1 MDNSSY
7 NARLVKISTIV
18 INIIVWFVVLI
29 NFVLHENDISYAGI
43 TAGLAINV
51 LYFIFF
57 RSRNF
62 SLWTHLSLNF
72 FILINWYLFFTR
84 DLVHAAHLWAFL
96 FPVFAYELLHYKKAA
111 RYVIIFYGGLLLIYL
126 FVWTNTGQFKYPPFF
141 SAVLFFSLTGI
152 FLVLHLYNTRR
163 YTAERALRESERS
176 FKRLSENSPAVV
188 FQFRW
193 RSAESFHFT
202 YISRLITSIM
212 DLDTENVI
220 NDPMIILSKIH
231 PDDYQRFLNE
241 HRQAHESK
249 SKFHTEIRYMKND
262 ETRWAE
268 IHSVAE
274 FLSDGSSLWDG
285 FFQDITERKRAAEK
299 IEYQKSFFGLVADIS
314 TDFVSINRS
323 SVDQKINS
331 MLQQTGKFL
340 DVDRTFIFRLSSD
353 MKWLS
358 NTHEWC
364 APGIIHMIDTLQNLD
379 VENTPWIND
388 LVKNREMMF
397 FPDVD
402 ALPDEFTEEREEL
415 KRQHIKSVLC
425 IPVIKNNQIKG
436 YFGFDAVAR
445 KCDLNHEQ
453 LRLMQVLANILG
465 DAFERI
471 EAHDALSESERLSRE
486 TAARYMAFI
495 EATNTGAW
503 EYNKTK
509 GYLWCSPQYFQMLG
523 RNPDDFK
530 SEDKRTIDL
539 IWKQWLHPDDHAQ
552 AIRRFDEYFLK
563 PASVYQQ
570 IFRLKHNDGSYRWI
584 LSRGKI
590 LTDESGK
597 PTDTMMGT
605 HIDITLQKNAEETIK
620 EKNKELESFLYVAS
634 HDLRS
639 PLVNIQGFSNRVEN
653 QIEDLKIFFKKS
665 SLPQPD
671 EHPVIELING
681 EIPQTLSHISN
692 NVRKMDSLING
703 LLSISRTGRVKMMIK
718 KVNLEELIN
727 KIIRSYGYQL
737 DNIGAE
743 VKIGEMPSCFGDPEL
758 LNQLF
763 SNLIDNAIKY
773 RRQGIPLSLDI
784 SGETAQNSVIVKIKD
799 NGIGINQRNKYKIW
813 EVFFRTDPSSEKDGE
828 GIGLNISLTIAQK
841 HKGRIWVESELGKGS
856 TFYVQLSSSS
866 LSV

>member
-1 MDNSSY
+1 MDNSRY

-18 INIIVWFVVLI
+18 INIIVWFVVSI
-29 NFVLHENDISYAGI
+29 NFVLHDRDISYAGI
-43 TAGLAINV
+43 FAGLAINI
-51 LYFIFF
+51 LYLIYYGSKDFLLWTNLSLSSFIF
-57 RSRNF
+57 
-62 SLWTHLSLNF
+62 
-72 FILINWYLFFTR
+72 IIWYLVFTR
-84 DLVHAAHLWAFL
+84 DLVQAAHLWAFL
-96 FPVFAYELLHYKKAA
+96 FPVFAYELLHHKKAA
-111 RYVIIFYGGLLLIYL
+111 RYVMIFYGGLLLIYL
-126 FVWTNTGQFKYPPFF
+126 LVLADTGQFKYPPFF
-141 SAVLFFSLTGI
+141 STVLFFSLMSI

-163 YTAERALRESERS
+163 YAAEKALRDSERS

-193 RSAESFHFT
+193 RSEDSFHFT

-212 DLDTENVI
+212 DLKTESVL

-231 PDDYQRFLNE
+231 PDDFQKFLNE

-249 SKFHTEIRYMKND
+249 SKFHTEIRYVKNN
-262 ETRWAE
+262 EIRWAE
-268 IHSVAE
+268 IHSVPE
-274 FLSDGSSLWDG
+274 FLPDGSSLWDG
-285 FFQDITERKRAAEK
+285 FFQDITERRRASEK
-299 IEYQKSFFGLVADIS
+299 IEYQKTFFGLVADIS
-314 TDFVSINRS
+314 TDFVSINRNNM
-323 SVDQKINS
+323 DQKIDS
-331 MLQQTGKFL
+331 MLQQTGQFL
-340 DVDRTFIFRLSSD
+340 EVDRTFIFRLPGD
-353 MKWLS
+353 MKWLN

-364 APGIIHMIDTLQNLD
+364 APGIIPMIDTLQNLD
-379 VENTPWIND
+379 VENTPWMKD

-402 ALPDEFTEEREEL
+402 ALPDEFKEEREEL
-415 KRQHIKSVLC
+415 KRQQIKSVLC

-445 KCDLNHEQ
+445 KCDLNQEQ

-503 EYNKTK
+503 EYNKNT

-530 SEDKRTIDL
+530 SVDKRTIDL

-552 AIRRFDEYFLK
+552 AIRRFVEYFQK
-563 PASVYQQ
+563 PDSVYQQ

-584 LSRGKI
+584 LSRGKFLI
-590 LTDESGK
+590 DESGN
-597 PTDTMMGT
+597 PTDTIMGT

-639 PLVNIQGFSNRVEN
+639 PLINIQGFSNRVES

-665 SLPQPD
+665 SLPQRD
-671 EHPVIELING
+671 EYPVTELING

-703 LLSISRTGRVKMMIK
+703 LLSISRTGRVKMTIRK
-718 KVNLEELIN
+718 INLEDLIN
-727 KIIRSYGYQL
+727 KVIQSYGYQL
-737 DNIGAE
+737 DDIGAE
-743 VKIGEMPSCFGDPEL
+743 VKIGEIPSCFGDPEL

-773 RRQGIPLSLDI
+773 RRPGIRLSLHI
-784 SGETAQNSVIVKIKD
+784 SGEEEERSVIVKIKD
-799 NGIGINQRNKYKIW
+799 NGIGINQRNKDKIW
-813 EVFFRTDPSSEKDGE
+813 EVFFRTDSTSTKDGE
-828 GIGLNISLTIAQK
+828 GIGLNISLTIARK
-841 HKGRIWVESELGKGS
+841 HKGNIWVESELGKGS
-856 TFYVQLSSSS
+856 TFYVQLSS
-866 LSV
+866 LFFSV